1 MGCSHQAVADEWA
14 RHTAAK
20 GSRMYTDG
28 ITVFSYASHWPIAT
42 HLSPGRVL
50 LNTSS
55 CSQSTSKHLSHVR
68 RACGRLDVTTCTK
81 SQLVAAL
88 ESPRVPL
95 VITQFKEASSIKD
108 GLTVLESVY
117 HCTGARRFPRA
128 QIAALLMPG
137 LVAAKL

>member
-42 HLSPGRVL
+42 HLSSGKVL

-55 CSQSTSKHLSHVR
+55 CSQSTSRHLSYVR